1 MFNGQKLLF
10 TIVVWSEQCVEN
22 ENRVKGVKRLKL
34 DLVRIIEYF
43 MWYNNFISMTNSY
56 RYC

>member
-22 ENRVKGVKRLKL
+22 ENRVKGVKRLTL
-34 DLVRIIEYF
+34 DLVRIIESLIPPN
-43 MWYNNFISMTNSY
+43 MVVPSP
-56 RYC
+56 RV